1 MTPKDAVR
9 RHLLA
14 KLRHYDSEA
23 AEHLSGGLD
32 AAYLKDRLRATAR
45 WTTGWRKWIW
55 IVAFAVGMF
64 LMAASVASEDV
75 EASAALGVMIYFMGI
90 MEMANRWRRKRALY
104 ETLTILADP
113 TYEPGPPF
121 G

>member
-9 RHLLA
+9 RHLLT

-32 AAYLKDRLRATAR
+32 AAYLKDRLRATGG
-45 WTTGWRKWIW
+45 WVTGWRKWIW

>member
-1 MTPKDAVR
+1 MSPEEAVR
-9 RHLLA
+9 RHLLT
-14 KLRHYDSEA
+14 KLRQYDPEA

-32 AAYLKDRLRATAR
+32 ASYLKDRLRATAY

-55 IVAFAVGMF
+55 IVAFAVGLF
-64 LMAASVASEDV
+64 LMAAPVVSEEV
-75 EASAALGVMIYFMGI
+75 EASAALGALTYFLGI

-104 ETLTILADP
+104 ETLAILAEP
-113 TYEPGPPF
+113 AYEPESPF